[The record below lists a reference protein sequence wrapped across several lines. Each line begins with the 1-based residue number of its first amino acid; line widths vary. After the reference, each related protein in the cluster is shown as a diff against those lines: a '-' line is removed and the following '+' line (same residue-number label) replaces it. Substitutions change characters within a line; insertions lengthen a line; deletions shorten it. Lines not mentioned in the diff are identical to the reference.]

1 MKERIVNFSF
11 LAHGSVVQ
19 DIKITADDISG
30 EELVRMLK
38 AGEAATTIHEDND
51 VIALPSFKTIGTVVY
66 SDTEL
71 EFSDFQMEGGEI
83 ESENALQPLNASRLA
98 RAGAVGEY
106 ISDVNDLSITEI
118 MDILKA
124 AGNEC
129 PHGNG
134 LTVEEGSMDKTG
146 NQLLREIELM
156 QHGLM
161 NLMLIAHAAGKKGRE
176 IV

>member
-11 LAHGSVVQ
+11 LASGSVVQ

-38 AGEAATTIHEDND
+38 AGEAATSIHEDND
-51 VIALPSFKTIGTVVY
+51 VIALPSFETIGTVVY

-83 ESENALQPLNASRLA
+83 ESENALQPFNASRLA
-98 RAGAVGEY
+98 RQFAIGEV
-106 ISDVNDLSITEI
+106 ISDHEDDMSAEEIIHVLTLAGDTSPLGLSVV
-118 MDILKA
+118 D
-124 AGNEC
+124 
-129 PHGNG
+129 G
-134 LTVEEGSMDKTG
+134 LSDMTG
-146 NQLLREIELM
+146 NQLLREIELAE
-156 QHGLM
+156 HGYK
-161 NLMLIAHAAGKKGRE
+161 NLMTIAHAAGKKGQE

>member
-83 ESENALQPLNASRLA
+83 ESENALQPFNASRLA
-98 RAGAVGEY
+98 FASAMGEFIAEDEELTLGDIHHALINAGDKVP
-106 ISDVNDLSITEI
+106 
-118 MDILKA
+118 M
-124 AGNEC
+124 
-129 PHGNG
+129 G
-134 LTVEEGSMDKTG
+134 LPVEEGYRNLTG
-146 NQLLREIELM
+146 NQLLREIKLM
-156 QHGLM
+156 EHGLM
-161 NLMLIAHAAGKKGRE
+161 NLMTIAHAAGKKGQE

>member
-51 VIALPSFKTIGTVVY
+51 VIALPSFETIGTVVY
-66 SDTEL
+66 SDTDL
-71 EFSDFQMEGGEI
+71 EFHDFQMEGGEI
-83 ESENALQPLNASRLA
+83 ESENALQPFNASRLA
-98 RAGAVGEY
+98 RQGAIGEF
-106 ISDVNDLSITEI
+106 ISEEDDLSVEEVLN
-118 MDILKA
+118 ILYQLRHEK
-124 AGNEC
+124 

-134 LTVEEGSMDKTG
+134 LTVEEGHRDKTG
-146 NQLLREIELM
+146 YELIREIELFE
-156 QHGLM
+156 HGLM
-161 NLMLIAHAAGKKGRE
+161 NLMTIAHAAGKKGQE